1 MEQQI
6 RAHPEREQG
15 QAEIWEAT
23 RIQGLWQYLAY
34 KEHWERA
41 QCPWVELH
49 QEIHLQILTQ
59 ILTSPVLVGQ
69 AIYAFSNMKM
79 EF

>member
-6 RAHPEREQG
+6 GAHPEREKG

-23 RIQGLWQYLAY
+23 LIQGLWQYLAY
-34 KEHWERA
+34 KTHWERA

-49 QEIHLQILTQ
+49 QEITPSN
-59 ILTSPVLVGQ
+59 TNSDTNFPVLVGQ